1 MNVSQ
6 ILVLFGV
13 NGKPTRVI
21 NYLRVRMSVLF
32 LAKTSKMAL
41 DVPFLSKMRQW
52 IN

>member
-1 MNVSQ
+1 MHVSQ